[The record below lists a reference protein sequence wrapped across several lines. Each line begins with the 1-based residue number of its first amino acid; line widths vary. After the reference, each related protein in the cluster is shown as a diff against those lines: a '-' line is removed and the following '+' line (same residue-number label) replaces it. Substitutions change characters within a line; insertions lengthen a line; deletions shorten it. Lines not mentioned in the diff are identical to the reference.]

1 MKREVFER
9 NMTKSKLYL
18 HTQKDIFLYTFSF
31 LLTQTI
37 LCFI

>member
-18 HTQKDIFLYTFSF
+18 HAQKDIFL
-31 LLTQTI
+31 
-37 LCFI
+37 